1 MLFLGCT
8 SDFTTETDR
17 IFLKAFPWELKKKN
31 NVEILL
37 PPLCCQGSTAAAPGQ
52 SSRGTQPHGSGF
64 FSKRQEIPSTR
75 EMCRSFTSNETRRAW
90 KRSTKT
96 LCSKTKHRCRAG
108 LQKMQLSNKV
118 LQLLPELPGGSSGA
132 EAAAKPQDR
141 EFPLLPSTQLGHE
154 GSSDLHHHFFTL
166 LGGIHWAVAFKWEGQ
181 KCRSGTFCYSEIPAK
196 PPAAT
201 AVSIALFVEHL
212 SCCWTCTLKSYSFYM
227 VISWT

>member
-75 EMCRSFTSNETRRAW
+75 EMCRSFTSNETRGAW

-96 LCSKTKHRCRAG
+96 LCSKTKHRCRAA
-108 LQKMQLSNKV
+108 LQKMQLSNKA
-118 LQLLPELPGGSSGA
+118 GA
-132 EAAAKPQDR
+132 AR
-141 EFPLLPSTQLGHE
+141 R
-154 GSSDLHHHFFTL
+154 L
-166 LGGIHWAVAFKWEGQ
+166 LGGRGSCEATGPGV
-181 KCRSGTFCYSEIPAK
+181 
-196 PPAAT
+196 PAAALDPARARGLLGPSPPLLHT
-201 AVSIALFVEHL
+201 ARWYPL
-212 SCCWTCTLKSYSFYM
+212 SCSL
-227 VISWT
+227 